1 MFKNSVL
8 ENVSFI
14 TTVFNEAG
22 SIKQLL
28 DSLIIQELLPSEI
41 IIVDGG
47 SNDGAIS
54 VIIDFFKN
62 KCISFNEYGFEIPAR
77 PAGIKSIKT
86 SQVISEK
93 LIFEGVIQEDIRVK
107 IYLAD
112 GASISQG
119 RNIAIKSSNG
129 VYICVSDGGCI
140 LSKNW
145 IRQIT
150 AYYFQNENR
159 KIDHVRNSVGARDDD
174 ISYVEKEPKKFII
187 GGHNMPLVNTFFK
200 LCLSACFM
208 PRINEI
214 KAESFKPSSRN
225 ISFSRSAWLDAGRY
239 PENMDFGEDMKFN
252 FNILNA
258 GYEIKFNP
266 EAEVYWD
273 MRDSLTAV
281 FKQFFRYAKGD
292 AIGKMYPRRHL
303 IRILSLLLF
312 LGILIV
318 SIVFSP
324 FFLLALLPL
333 LAFYIY
339 KPYCRIYYYLNNK
352 NKYIFNKNRLNR
364 IISFLGSMLVIPL
377 IMIIIDIAK
386 LFGYTYGLFAE
397 NRH

>member
-1 MFKNSVL
+1 
-8 ENVSFI
+8 
-14 TTVFNEAG
+14 
-22 SIKQLL
+22 
-28 DSLIIQELLPSEI
+28 
-41 IIVDGG
+41 
-47 SNDGAIS
+47 
-54 VIIDFFKN
+54 
-62 KCISFNEYGFEIPAR
+62 
-77 PAGIKSIKT
+77 
-86 SQVISEK
+86 
-93 LIFEGVIQEDIRVK
+93 
-107 IYLAD
+107 
-112 GASISQG
+112 
-119 RNIAIKSSNG
+119 
-129 VYICVSDGGCI
+129 
-140 LSKNW
+140 
-145 IRQIT
+145 
-150 AYYFQNENR
+150 
-159 KIDHVRNSVGARDDD
+159 
-174 ISYVEKEPKKFII
+174 
-187 GGHNMPLVNTFFK
+187 
-200 LCLSACFM
+200 M
-208 PRINEI
+208 PRVNEI

-225 ISFSRSAWLDAGRY
+225 ISFSRSAWQDAGRY

-333 LAFYIY
+333 LAFYIC

-352 NKYIFNKNRLNR
+352 NKYIFNKNRLNC
-364 IISFLGSMLVIPL
+364 IISFLGSILVIPL
-377 IMIIIDIAK
+377 IMIIIDTAK